1 MAEQT
6 QSSKIR
12 RILVAL
18 DSSGRDQE
26 ALQTAA
32 RLAMLLKA
40 ELLGLYIQDP
50 GLMKFAELPI
60 ASEVISY
67 SASARSVDRVRFE
80 RDLQAHAKRMS
91 SELAR
96 LALQQK
102 LRWSFEVVNGIVDAA
117 VTHAVERADL
127 LIVHRKSGGILV
139 AHDQLGSTASVI
151 VTKARGPVV
160 IVEEHATL
168 EGPLYVLVEEHES
181 GMRALAAALRL
192 LHGNHHKLVLL
203 ITAESREQYQQLSKT
218 FADWL
223 RAHEEEA
230 DFNWMRKV
238 ELALLSHIVWLG
250 GGGVL
255 VLCADA
261 PLLKRTPVA
270 ALIKQLKLPIVLV
283 R

>member
-1 MAEQT
+1 MADQT
-6 QSSKIR
+6 QRSKIR

-32 RLAMLLKA
+32 RLATLLKA

-67 SASARSVDRVRFE
+67 SASARNIDRVRFE
-80 RDLQAHAKRMS
+80 RDLQTHVKRMG

-102 LRWSFEVVNGIVDAA
+102 LRWSFEVVNGVVDAA
-117 VTHAVERADL
+117 VTHAVEKADL

-139 AHDQLGSTASVI
+139 AHDQLGSTTSVI
-151 VTKARGPVV
+151 VTKAQGPVL

-168 EGPLYVLVEEHES
+168 EGPFYVLIEEHES

-192 LHGNHHKLVLL
+192 LHSNHHKLVVL
-203 ITAESREQYQQLSKT
+203 ITAESRKQYQQLSKT
-218 FADWL
+218 FANWL
-223 RAHEEEA
+223 RAQEEAA
-230 DFNWMRKV
+230 DFNWLRKV
-238 ELALLSHIVWLG
+238 EVTILSHIVWLG

-255 VLCADA
+255 VLSADA
-261 PLLKRTPVA
+261 PFLRRTALA
-270 ALIKQLKLPIVLV
+270 ALIKQLKLPVVLV
-283 R
+283 H